1 MEGLRFRIPQ
11 GCGVWG
17 SIRST
22 NDAIKIQQ
30 GQNPLT
36 TPTVHKVRN
45 KYPQN
50 SKRSETLSKET
61 GDVFVGVEGPGCRD
75 LGREVGWWVGV
86 QGSWFAVW
94 DSRFGISG
102 LRFGL

>member
-1 MEGLRFRIPQ
+1 MPYQNR
-11 GCGVWG
+11 GV
-17 SIRST
+17 RT
-22 NDAIKIQQ
+22 YDAIQIQQ

-36 TPTVHKVRN
+36 TPTVHKVRK

-50 SKRSETLSKET
+50 SKRSEKLSEET

-75 LGREVGWWVGV
+75 LGREAGWGEGV
-86 QGSWFAVW
+86 QGSWFLVW
-94 DSRFGISG
+94 GSQFGMSG

>member
-1 MEGLRFRIPQ
+1 MW
-11 GCGVWG
+11 GVG
-17 SIRST
+17 FHQVRT
-22 NDAIKIQQ
+22 NDAIKMQQ
-30 GQNPLT
+30 DQNPLT

-50 SKRSETLSKET
+50 STRSETLSKET

-75 LGREVGWWVGV
+75 LGREAGRGVGV
-86 QGSWFAVW
+86 QGSWFVVW
-94 DSRFGISG
+94 DSQFGISG